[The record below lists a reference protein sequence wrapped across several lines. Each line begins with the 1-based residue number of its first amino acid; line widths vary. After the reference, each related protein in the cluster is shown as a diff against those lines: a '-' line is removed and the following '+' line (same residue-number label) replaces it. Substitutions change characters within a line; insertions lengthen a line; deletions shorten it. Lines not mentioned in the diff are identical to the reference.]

1 MRKSKM
7 FTLLPALVALLV
19 ALSACGGNTAS
30 PATNSAS
37 TNSAST
43 NSAES
48 ATSAPAGAAATSA
61 PAASEATPA
70 AGEATSAPAEATSAP
85 AAGGNV
91 EVSNPPTAPEMV
103 DSIDLKGKNVQVTY
117 WHNRPDADQKL
128 LQSMLD
134 EFNKSN
140 PYGITAKAEIA
151 GASYN
156 DVYNKVNAAI
166 QAGQPPAMSVAYQ
179 NQAAFYRASDAVID
193 LNPFINSSKYGLSQE
208 DKADFY
214 KTFLDSD
221 ANPQYKGERLGFPT
235 QRSMAV
241 LYYNADALKALG
253 YNDPPQDW
261 KTFEEAACKF
271 SDPAK
276 QKYGLAFQ
284 HDVSNL
290 AGMIFANGGR
300 VLAEDGQSYVFNSQ
314 AGVDAVTLLKDMFSK
329 KCAVEVPASERNG
342 EQSRFGSGNALFTF
356 GSSSGLPYY
365 ADAVSK
371 GGKFNWNIA
380 LFPHSGQP
388 AVDLYGASISV
399 YKTTPEQELA
409 SWLVIKFLSEK
420 AQTTKWAAQTG
431 YFPVRK
437 SAEQDVISAFKNDPK
452 YSSVADTYAKM
463 FDWIQ
468 YAMVE
473 SPVAGYDPVRTL
485 LDKEVLT
492 AVMTNPD
499 SVDPKAALDKAADEA
514 NQILKENAPAQ

>member
-19 ALSACGGNTAS
+19 AISACGGNTAS
-30 PATNSAS
+30 PETNSAG
-37 TNSAST
+37 TNSGTA
-43 NSAES
+43 
-48 ATSAPAGAAATSA
+48 ATSAPAASEATSA

-70 AGEATSAPAEATSAP
+70 TASEATSAPAEATSAP

-91 EVSNPPTAPEMV
+91 EVSNPPTSPEMV
-103 DSIDLKGKNVQVTY
+103 DAIDLKGKNVQVTY
-117 WHNRPDADQKL
+117 WHNRPDADQQL

-140 PYGITAKAEIA
+140 EYGITAKAEIA

-193 LNPFINSSKYGLSQE
+193 LNPFINSSKYGLTQE
-208 DKADFY
+208 DQADFY

-241 LYYNADALKALG
+241 MYYNADALKALG
-253 YNDPPQDW
+253 YDQPPEDW

-271 SDPAK
+271 SDPAS

-290 AGMIFANGGR
+290 AGMIFAHGGR

-314 AGVDAVTLLKDMFSK
+314 AGVDTVTLLKDLFSK

-342 EQSRFGSGNALFTF
+342 EQSRFASGNALFTF

-380 LFPHSGQP
+380 LFPHTGQP
-388 AVDLYGASISV
+388 AVDLYGASVSI
-399 YKTTPEQELA
+399 YKTTPEEELA
-409 SWLVIKFLSEK
+409 AWLVIKFLSEK
-420 AQTTKWAAQTG
+420 EQTAKWAAQTG

-437 SAEQDVISAFKNDPK
+437 SAEQDVINAFKNDPK

-468 YAMVE
+468 YSMVE

-492 AVMTNPD
+492 PVMTNPD
-499 SVDPKAALDKAADEA
+499 SVDPKAVLDKAVDEA